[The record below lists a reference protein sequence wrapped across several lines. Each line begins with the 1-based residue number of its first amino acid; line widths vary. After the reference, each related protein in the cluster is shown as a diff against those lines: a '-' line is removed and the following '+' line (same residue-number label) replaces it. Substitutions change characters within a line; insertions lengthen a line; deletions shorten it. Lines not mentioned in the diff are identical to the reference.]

1 MATERELRAG
11 ETVGPYR
18 LEEILGEGA
27 VGIVF
32 RAIREPDGETVALK
46 LLRRALS
53 HDQTYVRRFLHEA
66 QAAQEVQQRHL
77 VEVIEAGE
85 ADGRHYL
92 ATTYVA
98 GGSLADR
105 LDAEQR
111 LPIDAAVRIAAEV
124 GAGLDALHRAGLVH
138 RDVKPSNVMLDE
150 RGRALLTDFG
160 LAKGPAYTVLTRP
173 GQVLGTLDYL
183 APELIGGA
191 EATPASD
198 LYALG
203 CIVYECLVGAPPFGR
218 RGLLEVASAHL
229 LEEPADPTEAR
240 SNVTPALSWGVL
252 QALAKD
258 PKQRPPSAT
267 TYAHVLRAAVSE
279 LP

>member
-1 MATERELRAG
+1 MAAEAELRAG
-11 ETVGPYR
+11 ETVGRYR
-18 LEEILGEGA
+18 LEEMLGEGA

-32 RAIREPDGETVALK
+32 RAVREPNGETVALK
-46 LLRRALS
+46 ILRRELS
-53 HDQTYVRRFLHEA
+53 HDETFVRRFLHEA
-66 QAAQEVQQRHL
+66 RTAHAVQQRHL

-85 ADGRHYL
+85 ADGRYYL

-98 GGSLADR
+98 GGSLSDR
-105 LDAEQR
+105 LEAERR
-111 LPIDAAVRIAAEV
+111 LPIHDAVRIAAEV

-138 RDVKPSNVMLDE
+138 RDVKPSNVMLE
-150 RGRALLTDFG
+150 EGRTALITDFG

-198 LYALG
+198 FYAFG
-203 CIVYECLVGAPPFGR
+203 CVVYECLVGAPPFRG

-229 LEEPADPTEAR
+229 LEEPADPAEAR
-240 SNVTPALSWGVL
+240 SDVTPALSWAVL
-252 QALAKD
+252 HALAKD
-258 PKQRPPSAT
+258 PRQRPPSAT
-267 TYAHVLRAAVSE
+267 TYAHMLRAAISE
-279 LP
+279 P